1 MRKLR
6 SRIIRKAP
14 NQRLAD
20 LYEGLPETH
29 GLNQDLVI
37 PFMEAKELTIS

>member
-37 PFMEAKELTIS
+37 PFMEARELTIS